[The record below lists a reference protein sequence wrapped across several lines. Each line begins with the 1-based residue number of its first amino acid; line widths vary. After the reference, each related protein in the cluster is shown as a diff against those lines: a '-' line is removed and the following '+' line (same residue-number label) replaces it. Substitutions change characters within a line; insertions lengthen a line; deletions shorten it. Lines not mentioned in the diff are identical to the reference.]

1 MRNSPTLSLI
11 LRHHMRCF
19 HLDKNQWQESK
30 SEPGVFWKDFS
41 IGHFFKT
48 FHRCQC
54 FSPSLGPNQI
64 RESPD
69 RPQVNCWNPF
79 IFYVKSDQSLFY
91 IFYFHS
97 PTFYFT
103 SLPGSG
109 EPGRQFSIP
118 ITKLGEKK
126 YYLGIFFKVMTCSP
140 KLFCLCARKWTKLC
154 NVGVWLLECK
164 SWNV

>member
-1 MRNSPTLSLI
+1 MFFYCEFELIFFIFRMRNSPTLSLI

-30 SEPGVFWKDFS
+30 SEPGVFWKDLS
-41 IGHFFKT
+41 IVHFFKT
-48 FHRCQC
+48 FHRYQS

-79 IFYVKSDQSLFY
+79 IFYVKSVQSLFH

-97 PTFYFT
+97 PLFSTT
-103 SLPGSG
+103 SISLHSRIWRAW
-109 EPGRQFSIP
+109 RQFSIP

-126 YYLGIFFKVMTCSP
+126 YYLGIFFKVMACSP
-140 KLFCLCARKWTKLC
+140 K
-154 NVGVWLLECK
+154 
-164 SWNV
+164 